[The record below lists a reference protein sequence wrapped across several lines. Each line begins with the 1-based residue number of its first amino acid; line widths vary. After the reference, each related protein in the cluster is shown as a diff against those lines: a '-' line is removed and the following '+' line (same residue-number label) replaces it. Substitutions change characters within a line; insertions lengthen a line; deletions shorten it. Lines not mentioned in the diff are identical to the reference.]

1 MKSLSARV
9 LLSTVL
15 AVGCLLIAS
24 PDVQAQCQGGLCGG
38 NVSTSTC
45 GDCGRARPI
54 RRFCGWLR
62 ARRQAN
68 VARLRGGRLPR
79 LFPLLWQ

>member
-1 MKSLSARV
+1 MRALSARV

-24 PDVQAQCQGGLCGG
+24 PDVHAQCTSGLCGG
-38 NVSTSTC
+38 AVQASTC
-45 GDCGRARPI
+45 GSCGGRGPVRKCF
-54 RRFCGWLR
+54 RWLR